1 MNKNYLKVPAEHF
14 WILSKRE
21 KSQLLSELKRR
32 VEGLEGTKS
41 LMIDLFPGSL

>member
-21 KSQLLSELKRR
+21 KSQLLAELKRR
-32 VEGLEGTKS
+32 AEVLE
-41 LMIDLFPGSL
+41 